1 MVIRGATR
9 GNGKQLAGYLLR
21 EAGNDNIQLLDVAG
35 LDEGTE
41 ADLHNALFDMSVT
54 AELSRSDKGL
64 YHAQINPAP
73 GEDGLS
79 REQWMEAAD
88 MLGEQLGLAEQRR
101 VIVLHQKKGR
111 THAHVVWERYD
122 HEKKKLV
129 SDSFSR
135 LAQDRARQ
143 QMELHYG
150 HKLTP
155 RRNAHRP
162 EMKQALTETW
172 AKTESGA
179 DFIRAARLQ
188 GYVIAE
194 GVPRRPYMVVDENGR
209 SFDLTRQLKGV
220 RIKEVRA
227 KMRGESLIGEKEA
240 IEQIRSA
247 KTDNSDRGSS
257 GKEKA
262 KAAFKEQLR
271 QAREGFAPNKGD
283 MLQQPD
289 EPKTKEQLA
298 KDFAAS
304 RKDMLQPQQPDEAR
318 KRKSSLAQ
326 DFAANRDEA
335 VKPKTRKEEL
345 KEQFLAE
352 KRRIEERQQQDM
364 EHQRQRGLDLD

>member
-9 GNGKQLAGYLLR
+9 GNGRQLAGYLLR

-41 ADLHNALFDMSVT
+41 QDLHNALFDMSVT

-88 MLGEQLGLAEQRR
+88 ILGEQLGLAEQRR
-101 VIVLHQKKGR
+101 VIVLHEKKGR

-150 HKLTP
+150 HTLTP

-162 EMKQALTETW
+162 EMKQALTDTW

-179 DFIRAARLQ
+179 DFIRAVKAQ

-194 GVPRRPYMVVDENGR
+194 GVPRHPYMVVDENGR

-227 KMRGESLIGEKEA
+227 KMRGETLLGEKEA
-240 IEQIRSA
+240 IEQVRAA
-247 KTDNSDRGSS
+247 KADSGGRGDS
-257 GKEKA
+257 GKEQA
-262 KAAFKEQLR
+262 KAVFKEQLR
-271 QAREGFAPNKGD
+271 QARDGYGPNKAE
-283 MLQQPD
+283 MLQQP
-289 EPKTKEQLA
+289 EKPKTKEQLA

-304 RKDMLQPQQPDEAR
+304 RDDIMQQDKEAEAM
-318 KRKSSLAQ
+318 KRKNSLAQ

-345 KEQFLAE
+345 REQFLAE
-352 KRRIEERQQQDM
+352 KRRIEERQQQDR
-364 EHQRQRGLDLD
+364 ERQRRRGYERD